1 MADVKLTDKT
11 AATELNDAD
20 QIHVVDASD
29 TTSSPAGTSKKST
42 WTLIKSFLKTY
53 FDTQYF
59 NKNNQ
64 GDINGLSEKTE
75 PSENDIL
82 LIEDSENSYSKRRL
96 RTQNI
101 NKYKYKDKTWCIFGD
116 STVNSLTADW
126 IGVALVDTL
135 GFDSSNI
142 TINAVAGDRIDQQL
156 ADLDTLLAG
165 DANYMQQ
172 FDYCSLSVGV
182 NDHAQSQT
190 LGTIDDTSSDTT
202 VIGYF
207 KDFIEKVY
215 TSNPEIKFYVTTPL
229 KYESSVFGWDG
240 VNYDFWT
247 LSDLCNAIS
256 KICSKYATSCVDLHN
271 TSGFNELT
279 GSTLSDDPNPLHPN
293 AVGKVIIGEEFARAV
308 DGGTSF
314 GNMYPPTDRFLAPLT
329 VTQGE
334 NSTPTIVNIR
344 NTDNTLLV
352 DEFLGYLRFL
362 SNDTSLGTDVD
373 VGGIKCILED
383 AGFWYALGFFV
394 TGSSGVFEAGRFTR
408 NGYFRVTK
416 DNATQIEIERTGGA
430 PSTIYIKNTSDK
442 CVFDY
447 VGGSGGMEFQVEGTL
462 QMKIAENGR
471 ISMYNLPTSSAGL
484 STGDLWNDS
493 GTIKIV

>member
-1 MADVKLTDKT
+1 MADQKLTDKGS
-11 AATELNDAD
+11 LSSFDDNDL
-20 QIHVVDASD
+20 IHVVDVSD
-29 TTSSPAGTSKKST
+29 TTSSAEGTSKKGLWSLFKST
-42 WTLIKSFLKTY
+42 LKTY
-53 FDTQYF
+53 FDTIYF
-59 NKNNQ
+59 NLNIAGQ
-64 GDINGLSEKTE
+64 INSETEKTNTD
-75 PSENDIL
+75 PADVVV
-82 LIEDSENSYSKRRL
+82 IEDSEDSY
-96 RTQNI
+96 
-101 NKYKYKDKTWCIFGD
+101 NKKKVKIENLDKSAYKDATWCVFGD
-116 STVNSLTADW
+116 STVNSLTGDW
-126 IGVALVDTL
+126 IGVALDSL
-135 GFDSSNI
+135 GVKDSNV

-165 DANYMQQ
+165 DANYMQS

-182 NDHAQSQT
+182 NDHSQSQT
-190 LGTIDDTSSDTT
+190 LGTINDTSSDAT

-207 KDFIEKVY
+207 KDFIEKIY
-215 TSNPEIKFYVTTPL
+215 TSNPEIKLYVTTPL
-229 KYESSVFGWDG
+229 KYENSVFGWFG

-247 LSDLCNAIS
+247 LSDLANSIA
-256 KICSKYATSCVDLHN
+256 KICSQYSTSCVDLYN
-271 TSGFNELT
+271 ISSFNELT
-279 GSTLSDDPNPLHPN
+279 GSTLSDDVNPLHPN
-293 AVGKVIIGEEFARAV
+293 ATGKVIVGNEFARAV
-308 DGGTSF
+308 RGGAGV
-314 GNMYPPTDRFLAPLT
+314 GNMYPPTDKFLAPLT

-334 NSTPTIVNIR
+334 NSTPTILNIR

-416 DNATQIEIERTGGA
+416 NNSTQIEIERTGAA

-442 CVFDY
+442 CIIDY
-447 VGGSGGMEFQVEGTL
+447 VGGSGGIEFQVEGTL

-493 GTIKIV
+493 GTVKIV